1 MTIPIA
7 LSTAANLAL
16 IAAVAIGLAF
26 AGGLVLLSL
35 RRRGDRPDIPPGMTP
50 GPADEV
56 LERRHVERTMAW
68 GVVFTAIIA
77 LSVAW
82 VWLREPDQN
91 VADAIE
97 LVHRAEERGE
107 RWFGIADEANPTG
120 FGCARCH
127 GVEAEG
133 GSIPFTNPDTGE
145 FTPAY
150 PVPPL
155 NNVCGRLPIDH
166 AERTDIKETIMEG
179 RPGTPMPSWS
189 VRFAGPMNDQQVQ
202 DLIAYLISIQ
212 TVPHEE
218 NLCTNPA
225 AAAELDAEEPAAG
238 PSPDVTPG
246 FPSEEEPSEET
257 ESPEA
262 EDSPEP
268 EASPETES
276 A

>member
-1 MTIPIA
+1 MTAPLA
-7 LSTAANLAL
+7 LSTTATLAL
-16 IAAVAIGLAF
+16 IAAVAVGLAF
-26 AGGLVLLSL
+26 AGGLVMLSL
-35 RRRGDRPDIPPGMTP
+35 RRRGDQPDIPHGMRP

-68 GVVFTAIIA
+68 GVVFMAIIA
-77 LSVAW
+77 VSVAW

-91 VADAIE
+91 VDDAIE
-97 LVHRAEERGE
+97 LVVRAEERGE
-107 RWFGIADEANPTG
+107 RWFGVADEANPTG

-127 GVEAEG
+127 GPEAEG
-133 GSIPFTNPDTGE
+133 GSIPFLNAVTGE
-145 FTPAY
+145 FNPAY

-155 NNVCGRLPIDH
+155 NNVCARLTVADID
-166 AERTDIKETIMEG
+166 EPTNIRDTIMQG
-179 RPGTPMPSWS
+179 REGTPMPSWS

-212 TVPHEE
+212 TVPDEE

-225 AAAELDAEEPAAG
+225 AAAEAGAEEPAAG

-246 FPSEEEPSEET
+246 VPGEDEPSEET
-257 ESPEA
+257 E
-262 EDSPEP
+262 SPEP